1 MSKKCNVSSSIEQR
15 QQEQCNCNQSCGA
28 GTCVLSPLCIHITN
42 ILKVAVI
49 GILCKLVPLRVTTAG
64 SNLQDIEYKYSVGHK
79 KLKLAKKKK
88 FLTICGLHA
97 YRGSYA

>member
-1 MSKKCNVSSSIEQR
+1 MFPVLSSVNKNNVIAIR
-15 QQEQCNCNQSCGA
+15 A

-49 GILCKLVPLRVTTAG
+49 GILCKLVRLRVTTAS
-64 SNLQDIEYKYSVGHK
+64 SNLQDIEYKYSVGHME
-79 KLKLAKKKK
+79 LKLAKKKK

-97 YRGSYA
+97 YGCSYA

>member
-1 MSKKCNVSSSIEQR
+1 MFPVLSSVNKNNVIAIR
-15 QQEQCNCNQSCGA
+15 A
-28 GTCVLSPLCIHITN
+28 AAPGTCVLSPLCIHITN

-49 GILCKLVPLRVTTAG
+49 GILCKLVRLRVTTAG

-97 YRGSYA
+97 YGGSYA